1 MGERQGTVPGRLDL
15 VVLLPGTLAPRR
27 RPRRLPAGRVGNRQ
41 ATRQRSRKE
50 VPILL
55 AQKGSCL
62 ARINSFQE
70 LRTIHPTLRHI
81 QTD

>member
-15 VVLLPGTLAPRR
+15 VVLLPVLWRRR

-70 LRTIHPTLRHI
+70 LRTIHPALRHI